1 MSDAFFEPA
10 SEVSTEKKIK
20 KSRFIASVRLSGSEV
35 EAREKLKEIQNE
47 HRQASHNCW
56 AYRIGPEPPAEYH
69 SDDGE
74 PSGTAGK
81 PILGAILRADV
92 TNTLLVVTRYFGGI
106 KLGVR
111 GLIEA
116 YSSSATDAL
125 EAAGRVKKRK
135 TKEYRFSVP
144 YEMSKSLDHLLIVC
158 EVPISDQSLTYGEKI
173 DVLCRV
179 PLDFRVLFE
188 ETIEEWMQTGRAG
201 LHHQNI

>member
-10 SEVSTEKKIK
+10 SEASAEKKIR
-20 KSRFIASVRLSGSEV
+20 KSRFIASVRLCDSE
-35 EAREKLKEIQNE
+35 ESARKKLKEIQNG

-56 AYRIGPEPPAEYH
+56 AFRIGAESPAEYS

-81 PILGAILRADV
+81 PILGAILRAEV

-111 GLIEA
+111 GLMDAYCSAASEA
-116 YSSSATDAL
+116 L
-125 EAAGRVKKRK
+125 VGAGRVKKRQ
-135 TKEYRFSVP
+135 TREYRFSVP
-144 YEMSKSLDHLLIVC
+144 YEMSKSLEHLFTLS
-158 EVPISDQSLTYGEKI
+158 ETAASDQSLNYGEKI

-179 PLDFRVLFE
+179 PLDCRLLFE
-188 ETIEEWMQTGRAG
+188 EALAEWVRTGRAE
-201 LHHQNI
+201 LHRQNP

>member
-74 PSGTAGK
+74 PAGTAGK

-116 YSSSATDAL
+116 YGSAASDAL
-125 EAAGRVKKRK
+125 DAAGRVKKRQ
-135 TKEYRFSVP
+135 TAEYRFSVP
-144 YEMSKSLDHLLIVC
+144 YEMSKSLEHLFTVC
-158 EVPISDQSLTYGEKI
+158 EVAAPGQAVTYGEKI

>member
-1 MSDAFFEPA
+1 MSDAFLEPA
-10 SEVSTEKKIK
+10 REASVEKKIQ
-20 KSRFIASVRLSGSEV
+20 KSRFIASVRRCQSEE
-35 EAREKLKEIQNE
+35 EARDRLKEIQNE

-56 AYRIGPEPPAEYH
+56 AYRIGPEPADEYS

-116 YSSSATDAL
+116 YASSASDAL
-125 EAAGRVKKRK
+125 EAAGRVKKRQ
-135 TKEYRFSVP
+135 TVEYQFSVP
-144 YEMSKSLDHLLIVC
+144 YEMSKSLEHLLTVC
-158 EVPISDQSLTYGEKI
+158 EVAASDQSLTYGEII
-173 DVLCRV
+173 DVQCRV
-179 PLDFRVLFE
+179 PLDCRTKFE
-188 ETIEEWMQTGRAG
+188 ESLEEWVQTGRAAM
-201 LHHQNI
+201 